1 MKTEIWNGH
10 IIRFVEIDN
19 EWWAI
24 AKDVARALGYK
35 KSENAVYTHVSEED
49 KTTTLIQGIGSNYKS
64 KAIAISEFGIYDLVF
79 SSKMS
84 QAKQFKRWVF
94 EVVKQLRR
102 SVGIEGF
109 QVFRMLDKEHQKEAM
124 TKLSHAI
131 TEPKPVD
138 YIKAN
143 VIANKA
149 VSTIYGHSKM
159 VKKKDMTPEMLVD
172 REPIL
177 DETVELMGVK
187 EKYGLQFSVSEK
199 IYNRSAELQT
209 A

>member
-35 KSENAVYTHVSEED
+35 KPENAVYTHVSEED

-84 QAKQFKRWVF
+84 HAKQFKRWVTS
-94 EVVKQLRR
+94 EVLPTIRKTGSYSNVPQSFAQALRLAADLEEI
-102 SVGIEGF
+102 G
-109 QVFRMLDKEHQKEAM
+109 
-124 TKLSHAI
+124 
-131 TEPKPVD
+131 
-138 YIKAN
+138 
-143 VIANKA
+143 
-149 VSTIYGHSKM
+149 
-159 VKKKDMTPEMLVD
+159 
-172 REPIL
+172 
-177 DETVELMGVK
+177 
-187 EKYGLQFSVSEK
+187 
-199 IYNRSAELQT
+199 
-209 A
+209 